1 MSVHGDIIQARR
13 EALNWSKIDLA
24 DRCGVSSKQVER
36 WEGGSQHPTIP
47 NAVVLSRVLGI
58 TLAELAGEVAMGLD
72 IAGVWHA
79 AWDTTRD
86 GEPVTNRHLITATQA
101 GEAIR
106 FDADGDYL
114 WTGECRA
121 VDGAVI
127 GTYRAI
133 ERGKSQCGALHFIV
147 GDGALIGRWSG
158 QWVDGLIGTGW
169 GVLARDSDRADRLIK
184 TLVEHDG
191 PVTAWPQED

>member
-1 MSVHGDIIQARR
+1 MSDLGDFIRR
-13 EALNWSKIDLA
+13 RRDQLGWNQLQLA
-24 DRCGVSSKQVER
+24 DRCGVSDKQVGR
-36 WEGGSQHPTIP
+36 WESGSQVPTLTS
-47 NAVVLSRVLGI
+47 ASVLARALGV
-58 TLAELAGEVAMGLD
+58 TLAELAGEVTMGLD

-86 GEPVTNRHLITATQA
+86 GEPVINRHLINATQA
-101 GEAIR
+101 GETIR
-106 FDADGDYL
+106 LDADGDYL
-114 WTGECRA
+114 WTGECHA

-133 ERGKSQCGALHFIV
+133 ERGQSQCGALHFIV

-169 GVLARDSDRADRLIK
+169 GVLAREPGRADRLMK

>member
-1 MSVHGDIIQARR
+1 MPGTGERIRTRR
-13 EALNWSKIDLA
+13 EALDWSQVDLA
-24 DRCGVSSKQVER
+24 DRCGVSSKQVGR
-36 WEGGSQHPTIP
+36 WESETQDPTLT
-47 NAVVLSRVLGI
+47 NAGVIARVLGI

-86 GEPVTNRHLITATQA
+86 GEPVINRHLINATQA

-106 FDADGDYL
+106 LDADGDYL
-114 WTGECRA
+114 WTGECHA

-133 ERGKSQCGALHFIV
+133 ERGRSQCGALHFIV
-147 GDGALIGRWSG
+147 GEGALIGRWSG

-169 GVLARDSDRADRLIK
+169 GVLAREPRRADRLMK
-184 TLVEHDG
+184 LLVEHDG